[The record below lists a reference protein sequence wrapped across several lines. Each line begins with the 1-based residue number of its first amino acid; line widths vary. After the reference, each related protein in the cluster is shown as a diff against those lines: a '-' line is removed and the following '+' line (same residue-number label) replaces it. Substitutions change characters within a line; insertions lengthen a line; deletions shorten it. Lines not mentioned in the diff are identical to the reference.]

1 MVPRPPPASSL
12 LHSGI
17 AISILGFDKSLKIYT
32 QAPIYAHAAHSI
44 KLYALGYESLL
55 FTFEKNF
62 CKVEPTK
69 TLKTSTHL
77 EFCGI
82 SNNNAKKSSSSDEQ
96 SIQNNYE
103 LSKGV
108 FYEQEIIPHT

>member
-1 MVPRPPPASSL
+1 ML
-12 LHSGI
+12 LS
-17 AISILGFDKSLKIYT
+17 
-32 QAPIYAHAAHSI
+32 SI
-44 KLYALGYESLL
+44 KLYATWSLSGYESLL

-62 CKVEPTK
+62 CKVEQTK
-69 TLKTSTHL
+69 ALKTSTQL

-82 SNNNAKKSSSSDEQ
+82 SNNNAKKLPSSNKQ

-103 LSKGV
+103 LSTGV